1 MTGETLAACIRR
13 LRLETAA
20 NLLRFSSSLNITAV
34 ALACAFSS
42 SQNFARVFREWMGMS
57 PGAFRDGPVG
67 RGRRPCRRAKS
78 ASRETRAPMI

>member
-34 ALACAFSS
+34 ALACGFSS

-57 PGAFRDGPVG
+57 PGTFRAACGQGTPA
-67 RGRRPCRRAKS
+67 RAARAKS